1 MILKLFSIDLL
12 IDFILS
18 FFNMIKLLLNNIIN
32 VKKYKTINFIKKKL
46 FKNLTLLGT
55 NFLFLTH
62 IYYFTYHYIYI
73 FN

>member
-1 MILKLFSIDLL
+1 
-12 IDFILS
+12 
-18 FFNMIKLLLNNIIN
+18 MIKLLLNNIIN

-55 NFLFLTH
+55 KCLFLTH
-62 IYYFTYHYIYI
+62 IYYFTFPYIYI